1 MASFASAP
9 APSAAARGHWF
20 KLPALPAVR
29 KDVAE
34 TGAAT
39 PTQKLLVH
47 DQMATGTVHNQHEPD
62 DLQKRKIDGALYNQ
76 HEPDDLQKRKIDGAL
91 WWARSD
97 KDTDGAVR
105 GGTAYIDF
113 VDNLRISDNTGNT
126 GPTSPWA
133 PSQRDVIS
141 RCAEGCLPGCG
152 HYQASV
158 SIFSVGEK
166 ASRRR
171 IILH

>member
-47 DQMATGTVHNQHEPD
+47 DQMATGTVH
-62 DLQKRKIDGALYNQ
+62 NQ

>member
-62 DLQKRKIDGALYNQ
+62 DLQKRKIDGAL
-76 HEPDDLQKRKIDGAL
+76 
-91 WWARSD
+91 WWARMTAD